1 MKISY
6 NWLKEYV
13 NVRLQPDK
21 LAQTLTMAGLSVES
35 VKALGSDHIFELE
48 ITANRP
54 DWLSVIGVAR
64 EVAALTGGKLNIPSS
79 PKVKVKTS
87 GARGVKVRIEE
98 RGLCPRYTARII
110 RNVKVGES
118 PQWLKARVEAMGLR
132 SVNNIVD
139 ITNFCL
145 FETGEP
151 MHAFDLDKI
160 AGAEV
165 IVRKALPGEKIILI
179 DGTEKTLDK
188 SMLVIADSRSPI
200 AVAGVMGALNTE
212 VTGSTKNILLEAAYF
227 DQVSVRRTSRK
238 LAIATE
244 SSYRFERRV
253 DMENIAYSSN
263 RALELIMK
271 LAAGE
276 AGAFIEIRGPE
287 VKKKIIDL
295 RPDKVNKL
303 LGTDISAGLIKKMIL
318 ALGMD
323 VKSSSGKKLK
333 LETPNFRSD
342 LKSEVDIIEEIARIY
357 GYDRI
362 PVTLPKI
369 VEQPT
374 RMGRDMAVRNKVR
387 ECLAALGADE
397 IITYSLLSG
406 KAIAYSG
413 VGVDSMVSIA
423 NPLTIEQEAMRPS
436 LIPGML
442 NAVLWNINRKTKDLK
457 LFEIGNVYFKKD
469 EKFGEKK
476 NLAIAITGQ
485 SFMGWSVNAVQADFF
500 ELKGIAET
508 LCSELGIAA
517 VEFSKAANNSFSP
530 SECAQIRIAGEPVG
544 VMGLVSSKV
553 LHESGIK
560 DKVYLLE
567 ADLDALLKH
576 VSMEKR
582 FAELS
587 RYPSVYRDISI
598 LVAKEA
604 SNSNIMSAMKAAGE
618 PILKDARLIDRYE
631 GKQIPEGKQSLTY
644 RLEYRDPAKTLEEKE
659 ILNVHGRIL
668 GELEAKFGAKLR

>member
-1 MKISY
+1 MRISY

-13 NVRLQPDK
+13 NVRLQPDR
-21 LAQTLTMAGLSVES
+21 LAQALTMAGLSVES

-64 EVAALTGGKLNIPSS
+64 EVAALTGGKLNIPSI
-79 PKVKVKTS
+79 PKVKVKAS
-87 GARGVKVRIEE
+87 GGRGAKIRVEE

-110 RNVKVGES
+110 KNVKVGES
-118 PQWLKARVEAMGLR
+118 PQWLKVRIEAMGLR

-160 AGAEV
+160 TGSEV
-165 IVRKALPGEKIILI
+165 IIRKALQGEKIILI
-179 DGTEKTLDK
+179 DGAEKTLDK
-188 SMLVIADSRSPI
+188 SMLVIADSKSPI
-200 AVAGVMGALNTE
+200 AIAGVMGALNTE

-253 DMENIAYSSN
+253 DIENIVYSSN

-271 LAAGE
+271 LAGGE
-276 AGAFIEIRGPE
+276 AGAFIDIGAREA
-287 VKKKIIDL
+287 KKNIIDI
-295 RPDKVNKL
+295 RPGRVNKL
-303 LGTDISAGLIKKMIL
+303 LGTDISAGLIKKTAL

-333 LETPNFRSD
+333 LEAPNFRSD
-342 LKSEVDIIEEIARIY
+342 LRTEVDVIEEIARIY
-357 GYDRI
+357 GYDKI

-369 VEQPT
+369 VEQPM
-374 RMGRDMAVRNKVR
+374 RMDQDMVVRNRVR

-397 IITYSLLSG
+397 IMTYSLLNK
-406 KAIAYSG
+406 KAIISSG
-413 VGVDSMVSIA
+413 VRTDSLVSIS
-423 NPLTIEQEAMRPS
+423 NPLTTEQEAMRPS

-442 NAVLWNINRKTKDLK
+442 NAVMWNINRKTKDLK

-485 SFMGWSVNAVQADFF
+485 SFTGWVVKPVQADFF
-500 ELKGIAET
+500 ELKGIVET
-508 LCSELGIAA
+508 LYSELGIEA
-517 VEFSKAANNSFSP
+517 VEFSRVLNNGFSR
-530 SECAQIRIAGEPVG
+530 SECAQIHIAGEAVG
-544 VMGLVSSKV
+544 VMGLISQKV
-553 LHESGIK
+553 LHEFDIK

-567 ADLDALLKH
+567 VDLDAILKH
-576 VSMEKR
+576 VRMEKR

-587 RYPSVYRDISI
+587 KYPSVYRDISI
-598 LVAKEA
+598 VVAREIL
-604 SNSNIMSAMKAAGE
+604 NSEIMSVMKAAGAVV
-618 PILKDARLIDRYE
+618 LKDARLIDRYE
-631 GKQIPEGKQSLTY
+631 GKQVPEGKQSLTY
-644 RLEYRDPAKTLEEKE
+644 RLEYCDPAKTLEEKE
-659 ILNVHGRIL
+659 ILNVHGRML

>member
-13 NVRLQPDK
+13 NVRLPPDR
-21 LAQTLTMAGLSVES
+21 LARALTMAGLSVES
-35 VKALGSDHIFELE
+35 VKTLGGDHIFEIE
-48 ITANRP
+48 VTANRP

-64 EVAALTGGKLNIPSS
+64 EVAALTGGKLNIPAGSKMKS
-79 PKVKVKTS
+79 RAS
-87 GARGVKVRIEE
+87 GLRGIRVRVEE

-118 PQWLKARVEAMGLR
+118 PQWLKTRVEAMGLR

-160 AGAEV
+160 SGFEV
-165 IVRKALPGEKIILI
+165 MVRKALPGEKIILI
-179 DGTEKTLDK
+179 DGTEKVLDK
-188 SMLVIADSRSPI
+188 SMLVIADNRSPI
-200 AVAGVMGALNTE
+200 AIAGIMGASNSE

-238 LAIATE
+238 LALATE

-263 RALELIMK
+263 RALGLIMK

-276 AGAFIEIRGPE
+276 AGAFIDIGAREA
-287 VKKKIIDL
+287 KKNIIDL
-295 RPDKVNKL
+295 RPERVNRL
-303 LGTDISAGLIKKMIL
+303 LGADIPVGLIRKIVL

-323 VKSSSGKKLK
+323 IRSSSRKKMK
-333 LETPNFRSD
+333 LEAPNFRSD
-342 LKSEVDIIEEIARIY
+342 LKAEVDVIEEIARVY

-362 PVTLPKI
+362 PMTLPRV
-369 VEQPT
+369 VEQPM
-374 RMGRDMAVRNKVR
+374 RMDRDMVARNRVR

-397 IITYSLLSG
+397 IMTYSLLSR
-406 KAIAYSG
+406 KAIASSG
-413 VGVDSMVSIA
+413 VPADSPVSIS

-442 NAVLWNINRKTKDLK
+442 ETILWNINRKTKDLK

-469 EKFGEKK
+469 EKFGERKS
-476 NLAIAITGQ
+476 LAIAITGQ
-485 SFMGWSVNAVQADFF
+485 DFTGWTQKPVQADFF
-500 ELKGIAET
+500 ALKGIAET
-508 LCSELGIAA
+508 LYSELGIPAP
-517 VEFSKAANNSFSP
+517 EFSKAVNNSFSK
-530 SECAQIRIAGEPVG
+530 SECAQVYIAGEPAG
-544 VMGLVSSKV
+544 IMGRVSPKI
-553 LHESGIK
+553 LNEFGIK

-567 ADLDALLKH
+567 ADLDVTLKH
-576 VSMEKR
+576 ANMEKHFR
-582 FAELS
+582 ELS
-587 RYPSVYRDISI
+587 KYPSVYRDISI
-598 LVAKEA
+598 LVAGEA
-604 SNSNIMSAMKAAGE
+604 SNSKIMSAMKAAGGSM
-618 PILKDARLIDRYE
+618 LKDARLIDRYE
-631 GKQIPEGKQSLTY
+631 GKQVPEGRQSLTY
-644 RLEYRDPAKTLEEKE
+644 RLEYCDPARTLEEKD
-659 ILNVHGRIL
+659 ILNVHGSIL

>member
-13 NVRLQPDK
+13 NVKLPPDR

-35 VKALGSDHIFELE
+35 VKSLGSDHIFEIE
-48 ITANRP
+48 VTANRP

-64 EVAALTGGKLNIPSS
+64 EVAALTGGKLNIPEL
-79 PKVKVKTS
+79 PKVKS
-87 GARGVKVRIEE
+87 RASDRSIRVKVEE
-98 RGLCPRYTARII
+98 RDLCPRYTARII

-160 AGAEV
+160 TGSEV
-165 IVRKALPGEKIILI
+165 MIRKALPGEKMILI
-179 DGTEKTLDK
+179 DGTEKVLDK
-188 SMLVIADSRSPI
+188 SMLVIADNRSPI
-200 AVAGVMGALNTE
+200 AVAGIMGALNSE

-253 DMENIAYSSN
+253 DMENIVYSSD
-263 RALELIMK
+263 RALGLIMK
-271 LAAGE
+271 LATGE
-276 AGAFIEIRGPE
+276 AGAFIDIGAKEAKR
-287 VKKKIIDL
+287 KMIDL
-295 RPDKVNKL
+295 RPDRVNKL
-303 LGTDISAGLIKKMIL
+303 LGTDISLGIIKKTVL
-318 ALGMD
+318 ALGMEI
-323 VKSSSGKKLK
+323 KSSSGKKMK
-333 LETPNFRSD
+333 LEAPNFRSD
-342 LKSEVDIIEEIARIY
+342 LKSEVDLIEEIARVY

-369 VEQPT
+369 VEQPM
-374 RMGRDMAVRNKVR
+374 RMDRDMTVRNKIR

-397 IITYSLLSG
+397 IITYSLLS
-406 KAIAYSG
+406 KKIITSSG
-413 VGVDSMVSIA
+413 VSTDSLVSIS

-442 NAVLWNINRKTKDLK
+442 ETILWNINRKTKDLK

-469 EKFGEKK
+469 EKFGEKRH
-476 NLAIAITGQ
+476 LAIAITGQ
-485 SFMGWSVNAVQADFF
+485 DFSGWTQRPVQADLF

-508 LCSELGIAA
+508 LYSELGITA
-517 VEFSKAANNSFSP
+517 VEFSKTADNSFSR
-530 SECAQIRIAGEPVG
+530 SECARICIAGEPVG
-544 VMGLVSSKV
+544 VMGRVSPKV
-553 LHESGIK
+553 LHEFDIK

-567 ADLDALLKH
+567 ADLDAVLKH
-576 VSMEKR
+576 VNMVKR

-598 LVAKEA
+598 LVAKEVL
-604 SNSNIMSAMKAAGE
+604 NSNIMSAMKAAGLSL
-618 PILKDARLIDRYE
+618 LKDARLIDRYE
-631 GKQIPEGKQSLTY
+631 GKQVPEGKQSLTY
-644 RLEYRDPAKTLEEKE
+644 RLEYCDPARTLEEKD
-659 ILNVHGRIL
+659 ISNVHGRIL